1 MISLIHA
8 ENQRSPHFAATSSTF
23 TFQISS
29 LELASHRCA
38 TIPTT

>member
-23 TFQISS
+23 TFQISRD
-29 LELASHRCA
+29 LPVTVAPN
-38 TIPTT
+38 TND